1 MMLLLAIIIIVV
13 ILCLDKNEKDEIEAE
28 ENKIVGY
35 NTTTGRPILK
45 KYVNITGQDPRTG
58 QPLFE
63 YKKPIIG
70 YNPNTGEP
78 VFEGDE
84 IPKPIEEKRPLTEE
98 EKNRISNSILIV
110 AGAILIVIA
119 SIIFLATGWETMHG
133 FLKTLILV
141 GIQFIFY
148 GFGYISNEKLNIPKI
163 GRMFNYLTL
172 AFVPIVIMSLSFFE
186 LVGEYLSIGG
196 E

>member
-45 KYVNITGQDPRTG
+45 KYVNITGHDPRTG

-84 IPKPIEEKRPLTEE
+84 IPKPIEEKRPLTER
-98 EKNRISNSILIV
+98 K
-110 AGAILIVIA
+110 
-119 SIIFLATGWETMHG
+119 
-133 FLKTLILV
+133 K
-141 GIQFIFY
+141 
-148 GFGYISNEKLNIPKI
+148 
-163 GRMFNYLTL
+163 
-172 AFVPIVIMSLSFFE
+172 
-186 LVGEYLSIGG
+186 
-196 E
+196 